1 MINRGVVHC
10 DANIAR
16 PTPPTVIF
24 LLFSWLSDSTEVRR
38 GEGGKTALIKGIS
51 LLPSYLIWLIC
62 RENISDKQGRKYF
75 FIEKYCFL
83 LFIDALLPGLVT
95 VNRAVAGVI
104 IFLLAAQLRIAKG
117 LELTT

>member
-16 PTPPTVIF
+16 PTPPRVIS
-24 LLFSWLSDSTEVRR
+24 LLFSGLSDYTEVRR

-62 RENISDKQGRKYF
+62 RENISDKKGKNIFSLKNIVSYF
-75 FIEKYCFL
+75 LSMPSC
-83 LFIDALLPGLVT
+83 LVW
-95 VNRAVAGVI
+95 
-104 IFLLAAQLRIAKG
+104 
-117 LELTT
+117 